1 MNDVMAA
8 GVIQAATESDLCIP
22 EDVSLVGFDNREF
35 SAYLIPNLTTM
46 DLPLHEMGMQAMEV
60 LSDLIEGIEEGK
72 QVEQPL
78 CKMIERGSVA
88 SPNLMSR

>member
-1 MNDVMAA
+1 
-8 GVIQAATESDLCIP
+8 
-22 EDVSLVGFDNREF
+22 
-35 SAYLIPNLTTM
+35 M